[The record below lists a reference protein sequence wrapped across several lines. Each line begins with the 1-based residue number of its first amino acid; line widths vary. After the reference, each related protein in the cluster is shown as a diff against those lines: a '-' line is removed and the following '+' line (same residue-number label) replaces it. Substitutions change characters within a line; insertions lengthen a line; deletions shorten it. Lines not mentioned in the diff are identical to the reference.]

1 MNWTGLIA
9 AIGTFLLIGSFHVI
23 VIKTEYYFGKQVWP
37 VFAGVGIFSLLA
49 SLLISNMIIS
59 VLIAVFGITC
69 IWSIK
74 ELFEQEERV
83 KKGWFPDVYI
93 YATSTQSV
101 QKEKVPAEKPQAFF
115 RLSYRGPGCDFII
128 CILT

>member
-83 KKGWFPDVYI
+83 KKDGFRKI
-93 YATSTQSV
+93 RRKSRNKKNQNRTSLLHKKSCSH
-101 QKEKVPAEKPQAFF
+101 PFF
-115 RLSYRGPGCDFII
+115 RWG
-128 CILT
+128 T

>member
-37 VFAGVGIFSLLA
+37 VFAGGGIFSL
-49 SLLISNMIIS
+49 
-59 VLIAVFGITC
+59 
-69 IWSIK
+69 WSIK

-83 KKGWFPDVYI
+83 KKGWFPENPKKK
-93 YATSTQSV
+93 
-101 QKEKVPAEKPQAFF
+101 QK
-115 RLSYRGPGCDFII
+115 
-128 CILT
+128 

>member
-9 AIGTFLLIGSFHVI
+9 AIGTFLLTGSFHVF
-23 VIKTEYYFGKQVWP
+23 VINTDYYFGKQFSP
-37 VFAGVGIFSLLA
+37 VFAGVGISSLLA

-83 KKGWFPDVYI
+83 KKGWFPENPKKK
-93 YATSTQSV
+93 
-101 QKEKVPAEKPQAFF
+101 QK
-115 RLSYRGPGCDFII
+115 
-128 CILT
+128 

>member
-37 VFAGVGIFSLLA
+37 VFAGIGIFSLLA

-83 KKGWFPDVYI
+83 KKGWFPENPKKKRKFQLMNRGYGM
-93 YATSTQSV
+93 YATH
-101 QKEKVPAEKPQAFF
+101 
-115 RLSYRGPGCDFII
+115 I
-128 CILT
+128 CIMRKRP

>member
-9 AIGTFLLIGSFHVI
+9 AIGTFLLIGRFSCDRQSM
-23 VIKTEYYFGKQVWP
+23 TEYYFGKQVWP

-74 ELFEQEERV
+74 ELFEQEEAGKERMISG
-83 KKGWFPDVYI
+83 KSEEKAEIRKIRTERRCYI
-93 YATSTQSV
+93 KSH
-101 QKEKVPAEKPQAFF
+101 VPAYFQM
-115 RLSYRGPGCDFII
+115 G
-128 CILT
+128 T

>member
-23 VIKTEYYFGKQVWP
+23 VIKTGYYFGKQVWP
-37 VFAGVGIFSLLA
+37 VFAGIGIFSLLA

-83 KKGWFPDVYI
+83 KKGWFPENPKKK
-93 YATSTQSV
+93 
-101 QKEKVPAEKPQAFF
+101 QK
-115 RLSYRGPGCDFII
+115 
-128 CILT
+128 

>member
-37 VFAGVGIFSLLA
+37 VFAGIGIFSLLA

-69 IWSIK
+69 IWSK

-83 KKGWFPDVYI
+83 KKGWFPENPKKK
-93 YATSTQSV
+93 
-101 QKEKVPAEKPQAFF
+101 QK
-115 RLSYRGPGCDFII
+115 
-128 CILT
+128 

>member
-23 VIKTEYYFGKQVWP
+23 VIKTEYYFGKQ
-37 VFAGVGIFSLLA
+37 GVGIFSLLA

-83 KKGWFPDVYI
+83 KKGWFPENPKKK
-93 YATSTQSV
+93 
-101 QKEKVPAEKPQAFF
+101 QK
-115 RLSYRGPGCDFII
+115 
-128 CILT
+128 